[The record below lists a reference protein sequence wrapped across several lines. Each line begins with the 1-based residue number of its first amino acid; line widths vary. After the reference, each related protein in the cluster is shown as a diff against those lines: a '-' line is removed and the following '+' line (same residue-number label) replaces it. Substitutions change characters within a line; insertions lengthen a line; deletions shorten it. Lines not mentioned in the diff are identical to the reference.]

1 MLRNSEGCVRRFTAT
16 RTRRRVLA
24 QPLIVLG
31 GGVWF
36 PVRSIMY
43 VHWPASV
50 FRDEL
55 YYERFV
61 CTVGQTYSEAIEIV
75 DAYVIFYVLY
85 DVLVVCVY

>member
-1 MLRNSEGCVRRFTAT
+1 
-16 RTRRRVLA
+16 
-24 QPLIVLG
+24 
-31 GGVWF
+31 
-36 PVRSIMY
+36 MY